1 MSGSQLIVA
10 VERVTKDAWCSQK
23 KTKWERDRERERG
36 WCMDRERKRKRNRT
50 KGGEKWIER
59 NIRRRRRRVEGRRE
73 RNGLRMSYR
82 QRVGCKE

>member
-1 MSGSQLIVA
+1 
-10 VERVTKDAWCSQK
+10 
-23 KTKWERDRERERG
+23 
-36 WCMDRERKRKRNRT
+36 MDREKGESYRKRNRT
-50 KGGEKWIER
+50 KEGEKWIER